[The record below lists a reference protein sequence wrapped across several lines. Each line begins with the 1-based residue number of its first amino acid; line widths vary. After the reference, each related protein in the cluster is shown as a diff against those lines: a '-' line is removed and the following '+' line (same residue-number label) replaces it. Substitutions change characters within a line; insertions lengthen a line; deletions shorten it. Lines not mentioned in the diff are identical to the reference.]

1 MFLDAP
7 IDPDVPTDP
16 EELALYR
23 KYGKNWKTVLS
34 GTNRR
39 DRGGNVDRGMRFF
52 HTSPEGFLTKPRAM
66 SQMQMQNSDISSSG
80 LFSELERM
88 RAQYNAYLQEL
99 YALQN
104 TPAYEQQQDYYY
116 NNYMDLYGNQGDNT
130 SQTNQYM
137 SPPEP
142 APAPAPV
149 AAPAAPIQL
158 MPPAATPAP
167 VVSPQRPVN
176 VAAATADA
184 RGAYDSPIAVGA
196 NGGNPPAQPSMS
208 DQFITRYD
216 RDVQDQKVK
225 SKPAAVPKT
234 PIKQYKPVRAI

>member
-1 MFLDAP
+1 
-7 IDPDVPTDP
+7 
-16 EELALYR
+16 
-23 KYGKNWKTVLS
+23 
-34 GTNRR
+34 
-39 DRGGNVDRGMRFF
+39 
-52 HTSPEGFLTKPRAM
+52 
-66 SQMQMQNSDISSSG
+66 MQMQNSDISSSG

-130 SQTNQYM
+130 SQTPQYM

-158 MPPAATPAP
+158 MPPTATSAP

-176 VAAATADA
+176 VAAAAADA
-184 RGAYDSPIAVGA
+184 RGGDTQPVSTPALAPAPSISRA
-196 NGGNPPAQPSMS
+196 NPPAPVSAPAKPSMS
-208 DQFITRYD
+208 DQFIPRYD
-216 RDVQDQKVK
+216 RDENSPVVSVK
-225 SKPAAVPKT
+225 
-234 PIKQYKPVRAI
+234 PIKTYKPIKGGSKLK